1 MDNTIEASSR
11 PASPVPSNHIGVGV
25 PDLDKAVTWY
35 HEVLG
40 FNIVV
45 EPKEAIADNSHF
57 DMVLKIFSGHHLRNY
72 DGRI

>member
-1 MDNTIEASSR
+1 MDNTIDNTIEASSR

-25 PDLDKAVTWY
+25 PDLDKAVRWY

-45 EPKEAIADNSHF
+45 EP
-57 DMVLKIFSGHHLRNY
+57 GC
-72 DGRI
+72 